1 MIEPPSSFL
10 LPRSPDH
17 TNDQENLRVS
27 ARICLTLTVRR
38 SRVRVLRAPHRH
50 GPVSVVRTREAVTPG
65 AVVSSFAR
73 RHTQRPG
80 RDMSA
85 MARTKNAAVL
95 EQ

>member
-1 MIEPPSSFL
+1 M
-10 LPRSPDH
+10 
-17 TNDQENLRVS
+17 
-27 ARICLTLTVRR
+27 TLTVRR

-50 GPVSVVRTREAVTPG
+50 EPVSVVRNREAVTFG
-65 AVVSSFAR
+65 TVVSSFAR
-73 RHTQRPG
+73 RSMQRPG